1 MDSNEVEEAG
11 IGGSGK
17 GPGCWGTILVT
28 YHFNQMMN
36 TIEGEWRGVE
46 PQIVHLGL
54 FRSLWFCLY
63 LGGWAIWVVWHQSEF
78 LSYWKKF
85 LSSTAGAMFPYWLCS
100 CFTLAG
106 VAIAASFPL
115 WPQFHWKS
123 SPAAVVLSSSSP
135 GLNDARPGAASL
147 PPVSL
152 TLFTASE
159 KNPFGRFCSVYPLD
173 APSLSFHDFKVSPS
187 MGRSETSGNFW
198 WHMERVWVWIWI

>member
-1 MDSNEVEEAG
+1 M
-11 IGGSGK
+11 
-17 GPGCWGTILVT
+17 T

-46 PQIVHLGL
+46 TQIVHLGL
-54 FRSLWFCLY
+54 DLSGFACTLVAEL
-63 LGGWAIWVVWHQSEF
+63 SEWYGIKVNF
-78 LSYWKKF
+78 FPVGSC

-115 WPQFHWKS
+115 WPQFHWES

-187 MGRSETSGNFW
+187 MGRSETSGNF
-198 WHMERVWVWIWI
+198 